1 MEVFEL
7 YTRLFATVIEGN
19 SSNNLPYTVLRNLD
33 SIAQKLVDVTKDC
46 TVKNLKHYNH
56 SVVMHELE
64 KSVNCK
70 GKKWNANSSIHRMV
84 VLRGEA
90 STCQCNNG
98 SVEVPL
104 MMVMTPLS
112 RL

>member
-56 SVVMHELE
+56 SAIKIMMEVSMLMLYDLLRLIAR
-64 KSVNCK
+64 
-70 GKKWNANSSIHRMV
+70 GK
-84 VLRGEA
+84 
-90 STCQCNNG
+90 NG
-98 SVEVPL
+98 MPTL
-104 MMVMTPLS
+104 AYIGWWC
-112 RL
+112 